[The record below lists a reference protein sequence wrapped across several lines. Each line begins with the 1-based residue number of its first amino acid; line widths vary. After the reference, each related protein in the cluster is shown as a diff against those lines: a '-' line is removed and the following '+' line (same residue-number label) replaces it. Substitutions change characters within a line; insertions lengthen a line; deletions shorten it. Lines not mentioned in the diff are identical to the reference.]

1 VTPDGP
7 NRRRQIEDT
16 TAARLAE
23 IVATAEQAAKGV
35 IDEAE
40 AEARERL
47 ADATDEANR
56 IVAERLDRLAGL
68 TEELDLQAEAL
79 KRGAEALRA
88 ALAEAR
94 AELGGAESFGDAGS
108 VRDPVPPHA
117 AGMESERGR
126 AADPEP
132 DRGDVAESAPESE
145 PAPEPERGERRR
157 DPDLDPRRPAGP
169 SLTIVGAAER
179 EPAMPPRR
187 EPAPRDDVPGRE
199 SNGAPGRFDAPS
211 PEPDFEPAS
220 NGTPAGARL
229 LATQMAVS
237 GSSREEIEQRLRS
250 GFEISDATAILDAIL
265 GPER

>member
-1 VTPDGP
+1 MTPDGP
-7 NRRRQIEDT
+7 ASRRQIEDT

-23 IVATAEQAAKGV
+23 IVAAAEQAAKGV

-47 ADATDEANR
+47 ADASEEADR

-94 AELGGAESFGDAGS
+94 AEFGGAESFGGS
-108 VRDPVPPHA
+108 RTMRDPAPPV
-117 AGMESERGR
+117 E
-126 AADPEP
+126 
-132 DRGDVAESAPESE
+132 
-145 PAPEPERGERRR
+145 PEPE
-157 DPDLDPRRPAGP
+157 RPAGP
-169 SLTIVGAAER
+169 SLTIVGAPDPESVAPFNGSR
-179 EPAMPPRR
+179 DLEP
-187 EPAPRDDVPGRE
+187 EPE
-199 SNGAPGRFDAPS
+199 
-211 PEPDFEPAS
+211 PEPDFEPTA

-250 GFEISDATAILDAIL
+250 GFQIADATSILDAIL
-265 GPER
+265 GPGR

>member
-1 VTPDGP
+1 MTPDGP
-7 NRRRQIEDT
+7 VSRRQIEDT

-23 IVATAEQAAKGV
+23 IVAAAEQAAKGV

-47 ADATDEANR
+47 ADASEEADR

-68 TEELDLQAEAL
+68 TEQLDLQAEAL

-94 AELGGAESFGDAGS
+94 AEFGGTESFGGS
-108 VRDPVPPHA
+108 RTMHD
-117 AGMESERGR
+117 
-126 AADPEP
+126 
-132 DRGDVAESAPESE
+132 SAP
-145 PAPEPERGERRR
+145 PVEPEQE
-157 DPDLDPRRPAGP
+157 RPAGP
-169 SLTIVGAAER
+169 SLSIVGASEQEGAAPFNGSR
-179 EPAMPPRR
+179 DLEP
-187 EPAPRDDVPGRE
+187 EPEPE
-199 SNGAPGRFDAPS
+199 
-211 PEPDFEPAS
+211 PEPDFETTA

-250 GFEISDATAILDAIL
+250 GFQIADATSILDAIL
-265 GPER
+265 GPGR

>member
-7 NRRRQIEDT
+7 ASRRQIEDT

-23 IVATAEQAAKGV
+23 IVAAAEQAAKGV

-47 ADATDEANR
+47 ADASEEADR

-68 TEELDLQAEAL
+68 TEQLDLQAEAL

-94 AELGGAESFGDAGS
+94 AEFGAAESLGGSRAMSDPAPPAE
-108 VRDPVPPHA
+108 
-117 AGMESERGR
+117 
-126 AADPEP
+126 
-132 DRGDVAESAPESE
+132 
-145 PAPEPERGERRR
+145 PEPER
-157 DPDLDPRRPAGP
+157 PPGP
-169 SLTIVGAAER
+169 SLSIVGAADQESA
-179 EPAMPPRR
+179 EPFNGS
-187 EPAPRDDVPGRE
+187 RDLKPE
-199 SNGAPGRFDAPS
+199 
-211 PEPDFEPAS
+211 PEPDFEPTA

-250 GFEISDATAILDAIL
+250 GFQIADATSILDAIL
-265 GPER
+265 GPGR

>member
-1 VTPDGP
+1 VSPEGP
-7 NRRRQIEDT
+7 ASRRQIEDT

-23 IVATAEQAAKGV
+23 IVAAAETAAKQV

-47 ADATDEANR
+47 ADATEEADR

-94 AELGGAESFGDAGS
+94 AELGGGEPAVTSRE
-108 VRDPVPPHA
+108 
-117 AGMESERGR
+117 
-126 AADPEP
+126 AD
-132 DRGDVAESAPESE
+132 D
-145 PAPEPERGERRR
+145 PAPEP
-157 DPDLDPRRPAGP
+157 RRPTGP
-169 SLTIVGAAER
+169 SLTVVGGVD
-179 EPAMPPRR
+179 
-187 EPAPRDDVPGRE
+187 PRDAEPFTGTHDGGEDRF
-199 SNGAPGRFDAPS
+199 APLPRTDSSPS
-211 PEPDFEPAS
+211 PEADFEPAS

-237 GSSREEIEQRLRS
+237 GSSREEIAQRLRS
-250 GFEISDATAILDAIL
+250 GFAISDTASILDAIL

>member
-7 NRRRQIEDT
+7 ASRRQIEDT

-23 IVATAEQAAKGV
+23 IVAAAEQAAKGV

-47 ADATDEANR
+47 ADANEEADR

-68 TEELDLQAEAL
+68 TEQLDLQAEAL

-94 AELGGAESFGDAGS
+94 AEFGDAESFGGS
-108 VRDPVPPHA
+108 RAMGDPAPPV
-117 AGMESERGR
+117 E
-126 AADPEP
+126 
-132 DRGDVAESAPESE
+132 
-145 PAPEPERGERRR
+145 PEPEPE
-157 DPDLDPRRPAGP
+157 RPAGP
-169 SLTIVGAAER
+169 SLSIVGAPDAGS
-179 EPAMPPRR
+179 APPFNGS
-187 EPAPRDDVPGRE
+187 RDLE
-199 SNGAPGRFDAPS
+199 
-211 PEPDFEPAS
+211 PEPEPEADFEPTD

-250 GFEISDATAILDAIL
+250 GFQIPDPTSILDAIL

>member
-1 VTPDGP
+1 VNPDGP
-7 NRRRQIEDT
+7 ASRRQIEDT

-23 IVATAEQAAKGV
+23 IVAAAEQAAKGV

-47 ADATDEANR
+47 ADASEEADR

-94 AELGGAESFGDAGS
+94 AEFGGAESTGGS
-108 VRDPVPPHA
+108 RRMSDPAP
-117 AGMESERGR
+117 R
-126 AADPEP
+126 PE
-132 DRGDVAESAPESE
+132 
-145 PAPEPERGERRR
+145 PEPER
-157 DPDLDPRRPAGP
+157 PAGP
-169 SLTIVGAAER
+169 ALSIVGAPDQGSAPPFNGSR
-179 EPAMPPRR
+179 DLEP
-187 EPAPRDDVPGRE
+187 EPE
-199 SNGAPGRFDAPS
+199 
-211 PEPDFEPAS
+211 PEPDFEPAP

-250 GFEISDATAILDAIL
+250 GFQIADATSILDAIL
-265 GPER
+265 GPGR

>member
-7 NRRRQIEDT
+7 VSRRQIEDT

-23 IVATAEQAAKGV
+23 IVAAAEQAAKGV

-47 ADATDEANR
+47 ADASEEADR

-68 TEELDLQAEAL
+68 TEQLDLQAEAL

-94 AELGGAESFGDAGS
+94 AEFGGAESVDGS
-108 VRDPVPPHA
+108 RTMRD
-117 AGMESERGR
+117 
-126 AADPEP
+126 
-132 DRGDVAESAPESE
+132 SAP
-145 PAPEPERGERRR
+145 PVEPEAER
-157 DPDLDPRRPAGP
+157 LAGP
-169 SLTIVGAAER
+169 SLSIVGAPDPASAPPFNGSR
-179 EPAMPPRR
+179 DPEP
-187 EPAPRDDVPGRE
+187 EPE
-199 SNGAPGRFDAPS
+199 
-211 PEPDFEPAS
+211 PEPDSEPAS

-250 GFEISDATAILDAIL
+250 GFQIADATSILDAIL
-265 GPER
+265 GPGR